1 MEKNINKIAFAF
13 IVSAVG
19 MVLAAQIA
27 SADESASASASRN
40 TGKLGSTGTVAIS
53 EMSNDVSSDLPAL
66 SYDFENTPSSSS
78 VHDGVKI
85 AASSRFKKIPPVSTE
100 GTRFSGNVSWYGPGF
115 NGKLTASGKKF
126 DMNQLV
132 CAHKTL
138 PFYTKVLVEN
148 PKNGKSVTIDVLDRG
163 PFVGDRIIDLSREA
177 ARRLGTLT
185 GGVAFVECLIVQ
197 EGGKK

>member
-1 MEKNINKIAFAF
+1 MDSRNINKIALA
-13 IVSAVG
+13 
-19 MVLAAQIA
+19 LAASSLGIMLCAPHALADDGAQVSFQGA
-27 SADESASASASRN
+27 SE
-40 TGKLGSTGTVAIS
+40 LGSTVVIS
-53 EMSNDVSSDLPAL
+53 ELSSELPSL
-66 SYDFENTPSSSS
+66 
-78 VHDGVKI
+78 DGVKI
-85 AASSRFKKIPPVSTE
+85 AATSKFKKIPPVSTE

-163 PFVGDRIIDLSREA
+163 PFVGDRIIDLSRES

-197 EGGKK
+197 EGGKKK